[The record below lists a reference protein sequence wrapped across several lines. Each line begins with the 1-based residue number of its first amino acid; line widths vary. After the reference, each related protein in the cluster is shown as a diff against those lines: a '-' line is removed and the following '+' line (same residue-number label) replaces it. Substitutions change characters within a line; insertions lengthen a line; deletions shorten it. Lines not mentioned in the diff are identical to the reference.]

1 MFTNDLLGNE
11 VSRLG
16 FGAMRLPLTPDGTV
30 DLPAVQEMVDT
41 CMSCGVNYFDT
52 AYVYHSG
59 FSETALR
66 DTLKKYPR
74 ESYFLA
80 NKFPGHVVADSYDV
94 AGIFQ
99 EQLDRCGT
107 DYFDYYLLHNVYENS
122 VQTYMDPRWD
132 ILGFL
137 KEQKRLGRI
146 RHLGLSTHARPDTLE
161 RFLDFCGDAM
171 EFCQIQLN
179 YMDWSLQ
186 EGNVKYDLLEK
197 RGLPLI
203 IMEPLRGG
211 KLANLPEDAAA
222 QLKALRPEESL
233 ASWSFRYL
241 QKLPNVRVV
250 LSGMSAMPQLTDNI
264 RTFSAGPAQTAEE
277 SALLEELA
285 EEMKDAL
292 PCTRCRYCCDGC
304 PMELDIPMLIHAYN
318 DLKYSGSNMVVAMQF
333 DAIPPEKQPDACIGC
348 GACSAVC
355 PQGIDIPAAMRE
367 LPELIQK
374 SPNWAEVCRQRE
386 EERKR
391 LQAQGK

>member
-1 MFTNDLLGNE
+1 MFTNDLLGRE
-11 VSRLG
+11 ASRLG
-16 FGAMRLPLTPDGTV
+16 FGAMRLPLKDNGDIDTAA
-30 DLPAVQEMVDT
+30 LQEMIDY
-41 CMSCGVNYFDT
+41 CMTHGVNYYDT

-66 DTLKKYPR
+66 DALEKYPR
-74 ESYFLA
+74 GSYLLA
-80 NKFPGHVVADSYDV
+80 NKFPGHVVADSFDPP
-94 AGIFQ
+94 AIFE
-99 EQLDRCGT
+99 EQLERCGT

-122 VQTYMDPRWD
+122 VQNYMDARWD
-132 ILGFL
+132 ILGYL

-146 RHLGLSTHARPDTLE
+146 RHLGFSTHARPDTLE
-161 RFLDFCGDAM
+161 RFLDFGGDSF

-179 YMDWSLQ
+179 YMDWTLQ
-186 EGNVKYDLLEK
+186 EGNVKYEMLTK
-197 RGLPLI
+197 RNLPLI

-211 KLANLPEDAAA
+211 KLANLPDDAAA
-222 QLKALRPEESL
+222 KLLARRPEESL

-241 QKLPNVRVV
+241 MKLPNVKVI
-250 LSGMSAMPQLTDNI
+250 LSGMSAFDQVQDNV
-264 RTFSAGPAQTAEE
+264 RTFSEGNPQTDEE

-304 PMELDIPMLIHAYN
+304 PMGLDIPMLIHAYN
-318 DLKYSGSNMVVAMQF
+318 DLKYSGSNMVIAMQF

-355 PQGIDIPAAMRE
+355 PQRIDIPAVMSE
-367 LPELIQK
+367 LPDLVRK

-386 EERKR
+386 EARKKR
-391 LQAQGK
+391 LT